1 MNVTE
6 EQRRDIGFNWTS
18 KATILSQKNNKYKIN
33 PEDLKESIEANAD
46 SIYAEDPDYEF
57 TLTPSDLTT
66 LRRYNK
72 KYNYTEWLGDTSSI
86 NGVMSYQSNL
96 FRIVGEEPNIL
107 DTKAVV
113 TIGSPGV
120 NNE

>member
-1 MNVTE
+1 MAYTKIYSLGSNKVS
-6 EQRRDIGFNWTS
+6 FNFFPIQEPQQL
-18 KATILSQKNNKYKIN
+18 AYNYELH
-33 PEDLKESIEANAD
+33 E
-46 SIYAEDPDYEF
+46 EDPDYEF